1 MLLLQ
6 KLLTDRLEE
15 GMVRKMERALLMVDV
30 RDFSGRLFLSQPLCC
45 SAGGLYLASRR
56 HQSHPLDPPM
66 RQKLR
71 TFLKPK
77 SLSKPRAA
85 KVRDEQ

>member
-30 RDFSGRLFLSQPLCC
+30 RDFSGRLFLSALG
-45 SAGGLYLASRR
+45 ANVSR
-56 HQSHPLDPPM
+56 
-66 RQKLR
+66 
-71 TFLKPK
+71 T
-77 SLSKPRAA
+77 A
-85 KVRDEQ
+85 